1 MGTCHADTVPC
12 SDVWGN
18 GLGLHVVGRDAAFS
32 DGRPAVHHGAQNKRR
47 SAPPPTSSVTADSS
61 PVKMCRVPDSATL
74 PTTRHFAERG
84 ISALQREKSRKKWAT
99 QSARPKSETA
109 ASVPIDPANKSVSPS
124 QVRDRSR
131 QVTGCR
137 ERGQPPQPQPSKA
150 SLFGQAQSSAAARPG
165 DRTPG
170 EQGDT

>member
-1 MGTCHADTVPC
+1 MQIRSLVPMSGAMVWAACRRAGCGLLRWTARCPPWGTEQ
-12 SDVWGN
+12 
-18 GLGLHVVGRDAAFS
+18 AAFS
-32 DGRPAVHHGAQNKRR
+32 T
-47 SAPPPTSSVTADSS
+47 PPTSSVTADSS